1 VIQQVSSRSN
11 PRVKLAASLKSTAQC
26 RKSRRFL
33 VEGPRFI
40 KDMVFRND
48 PLEYILLSDTASA
61 DSVRASELALLENLT
76 VLRIPENVYR
86 DVSSTEHSQG
96 IAAVAP
102 LPCHEL
108 SAVFNGG
115 TVLVLDGVSDP
126 GNAGTA
132 IRSAAAFACSGAV
145 FLSGSVFPWGSKVT
159 RASAGLNSLL
169 PIVEVTSIHEFSSFA
184 ADYRFLGACAGT
196 GDIREISPGKPV
208 CLIVG
213 SEAHGLSEG
222 VESLIDEKISIKMT
236 AEVESLNAGVSASII
251 LHSIFEMNS

>member
-1 VIQQVSSRSN
+1 MIQQISSRSN
-11 PRVKLAASLKSTAQC
+11 HKVKLAASLKSTSQC
-26 RKSRRFL
+26 RKSRKFL

-48 PLEYILLSDTASA
+48 PLDYILLSDAASA
-61 DSVRASELALLENLT
+61 DSVRASELASMENVTILQ
-76 VLRIPENVYR
+76 VPENVYR

-102 LPCHEL
+102 IPSRRL
-108 SAVFNGG
+108 SEVFNGG

-169 PIVEVTSIHEFSSFA
+169 PIVETASVSELSSFS

-196 GDIREISPGKPV
+196 GGMEEIAPGKPI
-208 CLIVG
+208 CLIIG

-222 VESLIDEKISIKMT
+222 AESIIDERVSIRMT

-251 LHSIFEMNS
+251 LHSIFELKP